1 MKHFQRY
8 GIIALAGLA
17 LASCAMPQAMI
28 FNVDVLQP
36 KEFTL
41 NIEDEHIAIVTT
53 YKDAQEDS
61 TVSAI
66 MALGAAR
73 FLETANALEEG
84 EVGAYTIPQAEY
96 SGTSDKEYL
105 EQLMMATG
113 SGTLVI
119 IKDIS
124 FGKTMISKGYSGYDG
139 SFASAEMR
147 TVANM
152 DVYDAIADTTLYSAL
167 ISDTTV
173 FKIPIE
179 FSFSDQAINSFLEEN
194 DSLIVS
200 SIGAKM
206 ARHISSTWIQE
217 EWMLIDYPEETTWH
231 NAYKNAM
238 DFKWEEAI
246 KTWMTYTEN
255 SVNEKAG
262 YAAFNIAV
270 ACQMLGE
277 TDLAISWLTYGRRKY
292 DFPEARQLS
301 RYLHN
306 QKKIME

>member
-17 LASCAMPQAMI
+17 LASCAMPQAML
-28 FNVDVLQP
+28 FKVDVLQP
-36 KEFTL
+36 KTFTL
-41 NIEDEHIAIVTT
+41 DAEDQNIAIVTT
-53 YKDAQEDS
+53 YKDKEEDS

-73 FLETANALEEG
+73 FIETANALEEG
-84 EVGAYTIPQAEY
+84 EVGAFTIPQAEY

-119 IKDIS
+119 MKNIS
-124 FGKTMISKGYSGYDG
+124 FGKTMISKGYSGYD
-139 SFASAEMR
+139 SSYTNAEMI
-147 TVANM
+147 TIANM
-152 DVYDAIADTTLYSAL
+152 DVYDAIADTTLFSSL
-167 ISDTTV
+167 ICDTTI
-173 FKIPIE
+173 FRIPIE
-179 FSFSDQAINSFLEEN
+179 FSLSDQAINSFLEEN

-200 SIGAKM
+200 TIGAKM
-206 ARHISSTWIQE
+206 AKHISNNWIEE
-217 EWMLIDYPEETTWH
+217 EWMLINYPEETNWH

-255 SVNEKAG
+255 SSNEKAG